1 MGFNVCDAITD
12 RPIKEGEKVIAYFMV
27 DKRSSNAHVSIS
39 LYAENTERYQFA
51 SLPVAGIWDG
61 YQVIPDDHNSLA
73 VRSAIAACSVS
84 APSFI
89 ELQKGLHANAVR
101 FLGSSTEGDS
111 HHQFSM
117 FVVKADTPKLLNSI
131 KEVSKH
137 VPFDA
142 EKELAVAT
150 TLLARL
156 DASLQALLDNKD
168 DDVHSKLYGQYE
180 KYRRAFFFEYE
191 QDTIGDGL
199 KVPFASKVMAP
210 TMDSTFS
217 SRFKDFMAGAGLFG
231 FNAGDVHETS
241 LKKHLGSG
249 AERELPADYREAFIG
264 LHQTQF
270 LVDAMLIMDIPLKPS
285 TWVKGRRL
293 DSRYVEFKTAVLF
306 QEVQHLMDE
315 LTDNMEQKEVVKIDK
330 ALAPIKKQM
339 AKVIKR
345 RDAFE
350 AEVKAF
356 DADL

>member
-1 MGFNVCDAITD
+1 MGFHVCDAITD

-27 DKRSSNAHVSIS
+27 DKRSSNPHVSIS
-39 LYAENTERYQFA
+39 LYADRTERYQFA
-51 SLPVAGIWDG
+51 SLPVTGTWDG
-61 YQVIPDDHNSLA
+61 YQVIPDDHDSLA

-84 APSFI
+84 AQSFI
-89 ELQKGLHANAVR
+89 DLQKGLHANAVR
-101 FLGSSTEGDS
+101 RLGSSTEGES

-117 FVVKADTPKLLNSI
+117 FVIKADTPKFLNSI
-131 KEVSKH
+131 KEVSKN

-142 EKELAVAT
+142 EKELVVAT
-150 TLLARL
+150 TLFARL
-156 DASLQALLDNKD
+156 NASLQALLNNKD
-168 DDVHSKLYGQYE
+168 DNAHSRLYGQYD

-191 QDTIGDGL
+191 QDTMGDGL
-199 KVPFASKVMAP
+199 KVPFASKTMAP
-210 TMDSTFS
+210 VMDSTFS
-217 SRFKDFMAGAGLFG
+217 SRFKDFMEGAGLFG
-231 FNAGDVHETS
+231 FNAGDMHETALRQQLATGDARS
-241 LKKHLGSG
+241 
-249 AERELPADYREAFIG
+249 LPADYREAFIG

-270 LVDAMLIMDIPLKPS
+270 LIDAMLIMDIPLKPS

-315 LTDNMEQKEVVKIDK
+315 LTDNMEQKEVVKIDR
-330 ALAPIKKQM
+330 ALAPIKKHM

-350 AEVKAF
+350 AEVRAF

>member
-1 MGFNVCDAITD
+1 MGFHVCDAITD

-27 DKRSSNAHVSIS
+27 DKRSSNSHVSIS
-39 LYAENTERYQFA
+39 LYADSTERYQFA

-61 YQVIPDDHNSLA
+61 YQVIPDEHDSLA

-84 APSFI
+84 PQSFI

-101 FLGSSTEGDS
+101 HFGSSTEGES

-150 TLLARL
+150 TLFARL
-156 DASLQALLDNKD
+156 DASLQALLNNKD
-168 DDVHSKLYGQYE
+168 DDAHSRLYGQYD
-180 KYRRAFFFEYE
+180 KHRRAFFFEYE
-191 QDTIGDGL
+191 QDTIGDGF
-199 KVPFASKVMAP
+199 KVPFASKIMAP
-210 TMDSTFS
+210 VMDSTFS
-217 SRFKDFMAGAGLFG
+217 TRFKDFMEAAGLFG
-231 FNAGDVHETS
+231 FNAGDEHEAS
-241 LKKHLGSG
+241 LRSHLASNG
-249 AERELPADYREAFIG
+249 ERSFPADYRDAFIG

-315 LTDNMEQKEVVKIDK
+315 LTDNMEQKEVVKIDR
-330 ALAPIKKQM
+330 ALAPIRKQLG
-339 AKVIKR
+339 KVMKR

-356 DADL
+356 YADL